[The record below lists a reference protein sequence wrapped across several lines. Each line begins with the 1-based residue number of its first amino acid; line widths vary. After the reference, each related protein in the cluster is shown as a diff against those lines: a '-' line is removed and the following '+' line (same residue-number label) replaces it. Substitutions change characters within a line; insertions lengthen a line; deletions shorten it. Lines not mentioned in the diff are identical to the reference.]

1 MATIYSPNV
10 VTNGLQLCLDARN
23 TRSYP
28 GSGTSWYDLSG
39 NGRTFTWNTT
49 PSWDSSGF
57 FSTSGKVAT
66 GPASNAI
73 NINNATGYTIF
84 TVFQTNTATTNA
96 LFKVYGSGGANRA
109 IFCHPSWTVGT
120 IYFDQGGCCADSQRL
135 TTSLPA
141 YGTWTF
147 MALTSS
153 VTSRK
158 IYINGGLAA
167 STSTLAADINVTS
180 TAMQINPSDEG
191 YNWDGKLAYFSIY
204 NREISVTE
212 YLQNYSALRDRFG
225 I

>member
-147 MALTSS
+147 MAL
-153 VTSRK
+153 
-158 IYINGGLAA
+158 
-167 STSTLAADINVTS
+167 AADINVTS

>member
-10 VTNGLQLCLDARN
+10 VTNGLQLCLDAKN
-23 TRSYP
+23 TRSYS
-28 GSGTSWYDLSG
+28 GTGTSWYDLSG
-39 NGRTFTWNTT
+39 NGRTFTWTSS

-57 FSTSGKVAT
+57 FNTTGKVAT

-73 NINNATGYTIF
+73 GINNATGYTIF
-84 TVFQTNTATTNA
+84 TVFQTISATNNG
-96 LFKVYGSGGANRA
+96 LFKVFGSPEGRA

-120 IYFDQGGCCADSQRL
+120 IYFDQGGCCAGSQRL

-180 TAMQINPSDEG
+180 TAMQINTSDEG

-225 I
+225 L

>member
-10 VTNGLQLCLDARN
+10 VTNGLQLCLDAKN
-23 TRSYP
+23 TRSYS
-28 GSGTSWYDLSG
+28 GTGTSWYDLSG
-39 NGRTFTWNTT
+39 NGRTFTWTSS

-57 FSTSGKVAT
+57 FNTTGKVAT

-73 NINNATGYTIF
+73 GINNATGYTIF
-84 TVFQTNTATTNA
+84 TVFQTISATNNG
-96 LFKVYGSGGANRA
+96 LFKVFGSPEGRA

-120 IYFDQGGCCADSQRL
+120 IYFDQGGCCAGSQRL

-204 NREISVTE
+204 NREISVTV
-212 YLQNYSALRDRFG
+212 
-225 I
+225 

>member
-10 VTNGLQLCLDARN
+10 VTNGLQLCLDAKN
-23 TRSYP
+23 TRSYS
-28 GSGTSWYDLSG
+28 GTGTSWYDLSG
-39 NGRTFTWNTT
+39 NGRTFTWTSS

-57 FSTSGKVAT
+57 FNTTGKVAT

-73 NINNATGYTIF
+73 GINNATGYTIF
-84 TVFQTNTATTNA
+84 TVFQTISATNNG
-96 LFKVYGSGGANRA
+96 LFKVFGSPEGRA

-120 IYFDQGGCCADSQRL
+120 IYFDQGGCCAGSQRL

-180 TAMQINPSDEG
+180 TAMQIG
-191 YNWDGKLAYFSIY
+191 L
-204 NREISVTE
+204 
-212 YLQNYSALRDRFG
+212 
-225 I
+225 

>member
-10 VTNGLQLCLDARN
+10 VTNGLQLCLDAKN
-23 TRSYP
+23 TRSYS
-28 GSGTSWYDLSG
+28 GTGTSWYDLSG
-39 NGRTFTWNTT
+39 NGRTFTWTSS

-57 FSTSGKVAT
+57 FNTTGKVAT

-73 NINNATGYTIF
+73 GINNATGYTIF
-84 TVFQTNTATTNA
+84 TVFQTISATNNG
-96 LFKVYGSGGANRA
+96 LFKVFGSPEGRA

-120 IYFDQGGCCADSQRL
+120 IYFDQGGCCAGSQRL

-158 IYINGGLAA
+158 IYINGELAA
-167 STSTLAADINVTS
+167 STSVTAADINVTS

-204 NREISVTE
+204 NREISQTE
-212 YLQNYSALRDRFG
+212 YLQNYSALRDRFA

>member
-23 TRSYP
+23 VRSYP
-28 GSGTSWYDLSG
+28 GTGTSWYDLSG
-39 NGRTFTWNTT
+39 NGRTFTWTSS

-57 FSTSGKVAT
+57 FNTTGKVAT

-73 NINNATGYTIF
+73 GINNATGYTIF
-84 TVFQTNTATTNA
+84 TVFQTNTGTQNG
-96 LFKVYGSGGANRA
+96 LFKVFGSPEGRA

-120 IYFDQGGCCADSQRL
+120 IYFDQGGCCAGSQRL

-141 YGTWTF
+141 YSTWTF

-158 IYINGGLAA
+158 IYINGALAA
-167 STSTLAADINVTS
+167 STSTQAADINVSS
-180 TAMQINPSDEG
+180 TAMQLNPSDEG

-204 NREISVTE
+204 NREISGAE
-212 YLQNYSALRDRFG
+212 YLQNYSALRDRFA